1 MTKDIE
7 AQEQPKQDSD
17 KVWDLNADGKLD
29 EDELR
34 LRDMD
39 IDGKGHIS
47 NQAAMSLLK
56 NLNMME
62 AKFESLSAHNKSL
75 QRMIYWL
82 LATVILVGAGAIGSS
97 IAAARLSK
105 DTSVNSSS
113 GVMTVKGEST
123 PVTVVG
129 TGLPQDVRWDA
140 ETSSGCISQSQLTE
154 IYNGAVSGTPTSVV
168 LEDTYEGRTTTQN
181 FALSSN
187 GAGYDNDRVYFIV
200 AGFENV
206 TMTVS
211 FGATCTP
218 ADDDEGERRHRLL
231 AAAPEETKLDYKQL
245 RFKAFQHAIKG
256 NELPDKEIEDFVLK
270 HEKQHPSV
278 RQLYDPYLHYRAAEH
293 EYYRVLYESGGVD
306 AVAYGFADP
315 SRTVSAPR
323 TIMRDSFGYLA

>member
-62 AKFESLSAHNKSL
+62 AKFETLTAHNKSL
-75 QRMIYWL
+75 QRMIHWL

-113 GVMTVKGEST
+113 GVMTVKDKST

-129 TGLPQDVRWDA
+129 TGLPQDVNWNA
-140 ETSSGCISQSQLTE
+140 ESKSGCISQQKLAE
-154 IYNGAVSGTPTSVV
+154 MYNGAVSGTPTSVV
-168 LEDTYEGRTTTQN
+168 LEDTYENRTVAQN
-181 FALSSN
+181 FALSST
-187 GAGYDNDRVYFIV
+187 GVGYDNERVYFVV
-200 AGFENV
+200 AGLENV
-206 TMTVS
+206 TMIVG
-211 FGATCTP
+211 FGAACTP
-218 ADDDEGERRHRLL
+218 AEDDAEGQRRHRLL
-231 AAAPEETKLDYKQL
+231 AAAPEATKRDYTQL

-256 NELPDKEIEDFVLK
+256 NKLPEKEIEDFVQK
-270 HEKQHPSV
+270 HEKHLPHV
-278 RQLYDPYLHYRAAEH
+278 RQLYSDYSNIPSYSRYNDYNVQIETTTGLANFAAPERPGDSDGFNT
-293 EYYRVLYESGGVD
+293 YYYN
-306 AVAYGFADP
+306 YG
-315 SRTVSAPR
+315 
-323 TIMRDSFGYLA
+323 II